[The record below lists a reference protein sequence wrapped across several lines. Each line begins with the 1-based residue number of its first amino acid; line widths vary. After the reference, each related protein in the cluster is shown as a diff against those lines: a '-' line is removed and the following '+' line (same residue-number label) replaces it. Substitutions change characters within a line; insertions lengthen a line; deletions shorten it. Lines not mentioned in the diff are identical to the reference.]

1 MFVTLIKPLAR
12 LHPRAWDFVQLVR
25 LDRPIGIYLLLWPTL
40 WSLWIAADGVP
51 ELKNLL
57 IFVLGVIL
65 MRAAGC
71 VINDFA
77 DRNFDGHVAR
87 TKARPLAT
95 GKISVREAWIT
106 FAVLVALSFGLVLL
120 TNATTVWLSFGA
132 VAVASLYPFMK
143 RYTYYPQVVL
153 GAAYSWGIL
162 MAFTA
167 ERGELPAS
175 AWLLFL
181 ANVLWTVAYDS
192 YYAMTDREDDLKIG
206 IKSTAILFGDADRL
220 IIGSLQGLTLL
231 LLALAGN
238 RFELGLCFYLGLAV
252 AAACFVWEAWST
264 RDRDPQA
271 CFRAFLHNHW
281 AGLAIFL
288 GTVHVRLGDVPGA
301 HLAVTV
307 LVARLL
313 VLDEGIKGLA
323 VVGPL
328 LGAVLASDQAP
339 VAAGLRSLGRCQRRP
354 VLRALPGTG
363 GLPFAVLVVGIER
376 HALAI
381 DQHAVLLGGRRHRFL
396 GQRGE
401 RRQGQRQTQRH
412 VDSVHRVS
420 LLCLQVERSPPAG
433 TAPEPVEHSPAAG
446 SRRKLRRCVTYLT
459 QFRYLMRRKTDRP
472 EARPWLARQS
482 SSLMTKHRFAR

>member
-181 ANVLWTVAYDS
+181 VNVLWTVAYDS

-220 IIGSLQGLTLL
+220 IIGSLQ
-231 LLALAGN
+231 A
-238 RFELGLCFYLGLAV
+238 
-252 AAACFVWEAWST
+252 
-264 RDRDPQA
+264 
-271 CFRAFLHNHW
+271 
-281 AGLAIFL
+281 
-288 GTVHVRLGDVPGA
+288 
-301 HLAVTV
+301 
-307 LVARLL
+307 
-313 VLDEGIKGLA
+313 
-323 VVGPL
+323 
-328 LGAVLASDQAP
+328 
-339 VAAGLRSLGRCQRRP
+339 
-354 VLRALPGTG
+354 
-363 GLPFAVLVVGIER
+363 
-376 HALAI
+376 
-381 DQHAVLLGGRRHRFL
+381 
-396 GQRGE
+396 
-401 RRQGQRQTQRH
+401 
-412 VDSVHRVS
+412 
-420 LLCLQVERSPPAG
+420 
-433 TAPEPVEHSPAAG
+433 
-446 SRRKLRRCVTYLT
+446 
-459 QFRYLMRRKTDRP
+459 
-472 EARPWLARQS
+472 
-482 SSLMTKHRFAR
+482 

>member
-1 MFVTLIKPLAR
+1 MRSGFAPTNCPASPRRPRLAVRRGSLTRRLTALADGAFRVEPLLEGWQTLRDDECQGLDVPTGSSGWVREVYLHGHDRPWVFARSVAARSALEGSGFDLALLGSRSLGELLFSDSAFERGPIEVCRYPAAGLPAEVRAEGLWGRRSRFSAARSGCWWRRCTYRACGTRRESPTYNPRSTPEVPMFVTLIKPLAR

-25 LDRPIGIYLLLWPTL
+25 LDQPIGIYLLLWPTL

-231 LLALAGN
+231 LLVLAGN

-288 GTVHVRLGDVPGA
+288 GTVADYA
-301 HLAVTV
+301 
-307 LVARLL
+307 
-313 VLDEGIKGLA
+313 
-323 VVGPL
+323 
-328 LGAVLASDQAP
+328 
-339 VAAGLRSLGRCQRRP
+339 LR
-354 VLRALPGTG
+354 
-363 GLPFAVLVVGIER
+363 
-376 HALAI
+376 
-381 DQHAVLLGGRRHRFL
+381 
-396 GQRGE
+396 
-401 RRQGQRQTQRH
+401 
-412 VDSVHRVS
+412 
-420 LLCLQVERSPPAG
+420 
-433 TAPEPVEHSPAAG
+433 
-446 SRRKLRRCVTYLT
+446 
-459 QFRYLMRRKTDRP
+459 
-472 EARPWLARQS
+472 
-482 SSLMTKHRFAR
+482 